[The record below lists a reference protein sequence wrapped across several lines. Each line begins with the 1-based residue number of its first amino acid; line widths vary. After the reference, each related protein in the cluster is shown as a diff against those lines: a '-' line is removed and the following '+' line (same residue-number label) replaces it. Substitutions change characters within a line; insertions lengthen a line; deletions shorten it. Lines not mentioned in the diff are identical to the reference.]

1 MILYIYTVPLYYK
14 DKAYRY
20 YILSSYKIYVS
31 LLHIIQVYVIYNA
44 LQYTVYHQDISVPC
58 IYNKPMTYTALYNT
72 AIC

>member
-31 LLHIIQVYVIYNA
+31 VFYITLI
-44 LQYTVYHQDISVPC
+44 YTVYHQDISVPC